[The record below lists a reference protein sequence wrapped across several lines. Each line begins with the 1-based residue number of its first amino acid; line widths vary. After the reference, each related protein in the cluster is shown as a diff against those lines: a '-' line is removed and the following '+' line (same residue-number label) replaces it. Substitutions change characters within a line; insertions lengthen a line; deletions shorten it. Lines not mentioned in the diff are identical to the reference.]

1 MTVADRPRAL
11 LREDLASAS
20 GRDVRAAARSGQW
33 RRATH
38 GLARGYV
45 QANMAIVPKR
55 YAFDFM
61 LFCQRNPKPCPV
73 IDVTDPGDPE
83 ARFAAPG
90 SDVRVDLPG
99 YRVFRDGELVAE
111 VSEITGYWRLDSVAF
126 LLGCSNS
133 MDDVLLEARIPQ
145 RHLES
150 EDGRI
155 SVYTSDIMCAP
166 AGIFRGPVVVTMR
179 PIPQNRLVDAIS
191 ITARYPMAHGAP
203 VHVGDPRAIGIDDLS
218 RVGWGKYNEL
228 RHDDVPVFWAC
239 GVTPQAVAAKARI
252 PEMITHAAGHMF
264 VSDLKLTQ
272 LAHGTRVTGA

>member
-1 MTVADRPRAL
+1 MTVTDLPPAL
-11 LREDLASAS
+11 LREDLANAR

-55 YAFDFM
+55 HAFDFM

-111 VSEITGYWRLDSVAF
+111 VSEITDYWRADSVAF

-228 RHDDVPVFWAC
+228 RHDDIPVFWAC
-239 GVTPQAVAAKARI
+239 GVTPQAVATKARI

-272 LAHGTRVTGA
+272 LAHGAR

>member
-1 MTVADRPRAL
+1 MTVTDLPRAL

-83 ARFAAPG
+83 ARVAAPG

-111 VSEITGYWRLDSVAF
+111 VSEITNYWRADSVAF

-179 PIPQNRLVDAIS
+179 PIPQNRMVDAIS

-203 VHVGDPRAIGIDDLS
+203 VHVGDPRAIGIEDLS

-228 RHDDVPVFWAC
+228 RRDDVPVFWAC

-272 LAHGTRVTGA
+272 LAHGTR

>member
-1 MTVADRPRAL
+1 MSVTDLPRAL
-11 LREDLASAS
+11 LREDLANVS

-99 YRVFRDGELVAE
+99 YRVFRDGKLVAE
-111 VSEITGYWRLDSVAF
+111 VSEITNYWRADSVAF

-133 MDDVLLEARIPQ
+133 MDDVLIEARIPQ

-155 SVYTSDIMCAP
+155 SVYASNIMCAP

-179 PIPQNRLVDAIS
+179 PIPQSRLVDAIS

-203 VHVGDPRAIGIDDLS
+203 VHVGDPRAIGIEDLS

-272 LAHGTRVTGA
+272 LAHGT

>member
-1 MTVADRPRAL
+1 MTVTASPSAL
-11 LREDLASAS
+11 LRKDLANAD
-20 GRDVRAAARSGQW
+20 GKAVRAEARSGQW

-45 QANMAIVPKR
+45 QANMAIVPER
-55 YAFDFM
+55 YAFDF
-61 LFCQRNPKPCPV
+61 LRFCQRNPKPCPV

-90 SDVRVDLPG
+90 SDLRVDLPG
-99 YRVFRDGELVAE
+99 YRVFREGKLVAE
-111 VSEITGYWRLDSVAF
+111 VSDITDYWRPDLVAF

-133 MDDVLLEARIPQ
+133 MDEVLLDAGIPQ

-155 SVYTSDIMCAP
+155 SVYVSNIMCAS

-179 PIPQNRLVDAIS
+179 PIPWHRLIDAIS

-203 VHVGDPRAIGIDDLS
+203 VHVGDPRQIGIDDIS
-218 RVGWGKYNEL
+218 RVGWGKYNKPND
-228 RHDDVPVFWAC
+228 DDVPVFWAC
-239 GVTPQAVAAKARI
+239 GVTPQAVAIEARI

-264 VSDLKLTQ
+264 VSDLKLAQ
-272 LAHGTRVTGA
+272 LVQTA

>member
-1 MTVADRPRAL
+1 MTAAEHPRAL
-11 LREDLASAS
+11 LREDLANAS

-111 VSEITGYWRLDSVAF
+111 VSEITDYWRSDSVAF

-133 MDDVLLEARIPQ
+133 MDDVLLDARIPQ

-155 SVYTSDIMCAP
+155 SVYASNIMCAP

-228 RHDDVPVFWAC
+228 RHDDIPVFWAC
-239 GVTPQAVAAKARI
+239 GVTPQAVATKARI

-272 LAHGTRVTGA
+272 LAHGAR

>member
-1 MTVADRPRAL
+1 MTVADLPRAL
-11 LREDLASAS
+11 LREDLANAS
-20 GRDVRAAARSGQW
+20 GGDVRAAARSGQW

-45 QANMAIVPKR
+45 QANMAIVPER

-111 VSEITGYWRLDSVAF
+111 VSEITGYWRSDSVAF

-133 MDDVLLEARIPQ
+133 MDDVLLEAHIPQ

-272 LAHGTRVTGA
+272 LAHGTR

>member
-1 MTVADRPRAL
+1 MIVTASPSAL
-11 LREDLASAS
+11 LRKDLANAD
-20 GRDVRAAARSGQW
+20 GKAVRAAARDGRW

-45 QANMAIVPKR
+45 QANMAIVPER
-55 YAFDFM
+55 YAFDFFR
-61 LFCQRNPKPCPV
+61 FCQRNPKACPV

-90 SDVRVDLPG
+90 SDLRVDLPG
-99 YRVFRDGELVAE
+99 YRVFREGKLVAE
-111 VSEITGYWRLDSVAF
+111 VSDITDYWRPDLVAF

-133 MDDVLLEARIPQ
+133 MDEVLLDAGIPQ

-155 SVYTSDIMCAP
+155 SVYVSNIMCAS

-179 PIPQNRLVDAIS
+179 PIPRHRLIDAIS

-203 VHVGDPRAIGIDDLS
+203 VHVGEPRQIGIDDIS
-218 RVGWGKYNEL
+218 RVGWGKYN
-228 RHDDVPVFWAC
+228 RPNDDDVPMFWAC
-239 GVTPQAVAAKARI
+239 GVTPRAVAIEARI

-264 VSDLKLTQ
+264 VSDLKLAQ
-272 LAHGTRVTGA
+272 LAQTA